1 MADMVTRTKTMTK
14 ITVKGINVKT
24 DEVVTYDLSLPGIYR
39 TEKDAMRAVEKKLRK
54 AEKESETPSDIKP
67 LAIVGMETC
76 DVLYGMTLGKFM
88 QEAEILP
95 PRKDYGK
102 KTE

>member
-24 DEVVTYDLSLPGIYR
+24 DEVLTYELSLPGNYHA
-39 TEKDAMRAVEKKLRK
+39 EKDAMRAVEKKLRE
-54 AEKESETPSDIKP
+54 APSDIKP
-67 LAIVGMETC
+67 LVIVGMETY
-76 DVLYGMTLGKFM
+76 DVLYGMTVEKFLK
-88 QEAEILP
+88 EAEILP
-95 PRKDYGK
+95 PRK